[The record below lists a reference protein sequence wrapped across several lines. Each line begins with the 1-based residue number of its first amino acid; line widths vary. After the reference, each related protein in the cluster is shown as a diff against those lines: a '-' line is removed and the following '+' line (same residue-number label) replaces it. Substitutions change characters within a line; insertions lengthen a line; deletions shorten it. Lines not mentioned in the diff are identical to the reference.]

1 MGIFPTVRRENKKI
15 FELPPP
21 RKGVGQ
27 CCCWRMFFHWI
38 CQASRKDE
46 WLETGSISRDS
57 CDSDVTQDVNSVQIY
72 SSTNQ
77 NLKNPWNF
85 LGFLL
90 FMTTIFIPSSYHP
103 KFLIIGLKNGCKTP
117 GSWCGVFFS
126 PLGMPGHYRPSQSW
140 NARPLL
146 RRIWS
151 LHGAGVQDR
160 LLAILYMMFF
170 GMFWD
175 AILILDAWL
184 KGGKH
189 QEIAAT
195 QGSKNTNDSL
205 SVVHTLKTRSFG
217 WRCRPKTKTSE
228 GKVGCCQKSA
238 NASVFC
244 RWMFKSWN

>member
-117 GSWCGVFFS
+117 GSWWAFFS
-126 PLGMPGHYRPSQSW
+126 PLGMPGHNSQANPGMPGRSSVVSGAFT
-140 NARPLL
+140 ARESRTDFWRFCTWCFL
-146 RRIWS
+146 
-151 LHGAGVQDR
+151 GC
-160 LLAILYMMFF
+160 F
-170 GMFWD
+170 GM
-175 AILILDAWL
+175 
-184 KGGKH
+184 
-189 QEIAAT
+189 
-195 QGSKNTNDSL
+195 
-205 SVVHTLKTRSFG
+205 
-217 WRCRPKTKTSE
+217 P
-228 GKVGCCQKSA
+228 
-238 NASVFC
+238 
-244 RWMFKSWN
+244 SWFLMPG